1 MKLHNDQMMRNR
13 NFRVRNDVVERGSV
27 TQSQKDTKPALR
39 GKWESVFSGKHTD
52 NVPKETHVVS
62 VMTFWPLE
70 TRAKVSDEKGD
81 QKSKKG
87 GAKGSVAILMES
99 FQLGCVSQE
108 SYPRNSILREPGKL
122 EIKTRRQLLQGH
134 LAPNENSGK
143 KRSIARNHPKV
154 CAS

>member
-1 MKLHNDQMMRNR
+1 MKLHNDQMMRTR
-13 NFRVRNDVVERGSV
+13 ISYPESKGHKACVERKV
-27 TQSQKDTKPALR
+27 
-39 GKWESVFSGKHTD
+39 ESVLSGKHTD
-52 NVPKETHVVS
+52 NVPKKTHVVS

-70 TRAKVSDEKGD
+70 TGAKASDEKGD

-87 GAKGSVAILMES
+87 GAKGSVAILKES

-143 KRSIARNHPKV
+143 KRSIARNHLKV